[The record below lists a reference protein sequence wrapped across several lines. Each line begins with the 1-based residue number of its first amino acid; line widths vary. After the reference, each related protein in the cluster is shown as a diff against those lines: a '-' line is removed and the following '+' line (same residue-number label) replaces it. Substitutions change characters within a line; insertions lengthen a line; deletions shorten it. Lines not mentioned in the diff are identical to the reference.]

1 MAKGETFN
9 EKTAPAYPNDDP
21 LTDYAQTTD
30 VVAGLHRRLSNR
42 QIQWIAIGG
51 SIGTALFVSI
61 AWGLVEGG
69 PGSLF
74 IAFAIYCS
82 ILALANNCMAEMA
95 IFMPVVG
102 GWVRMGSKWVDEAY
116 GFMAGWNFFLYEAV
130 LIPFE
135 ISALNLVLT
144 FWRDDIP
151 VAAVVAGC
159 IVLYAIINL
168 FAVRAYGESEFWL
181 ASGKVL
187 LIFMLFC
194 FTFVTMVGGNP
205 KHDAYGFRYW
215 KNPGSFA
222 EYIHEGTLGRFE
234 GFLGAYFQ
242 ASFTCVGPEYV
253 AMVAGEAIYPR
264 KTIKTAFKTMY
275 FRFGLFFIMGALCVG
290 IILPYNDPTLAGLL
304 DAGETGTGAAS
315 PYVIAMKNMGI
326 SVLPDL
332 TNALMVTS
340 IFSAGNSYVYCAT
353 RTLYSLSLDG
363 HAPRF
368 LRKTTRAG
376 VPIYCFFVTMIFPF
390 LGFLSVGRAASEGVK
405 WLANITQAAQ
415 LMNYIIICTIYL
427 CFYRALKVQGY
438 DRNSLPYKGW
448 GQPYVAI
455 AGVILFSVTLA
466 IYGYATFY
474 TFDVGTFMTY
484 YAMCF
489 IDIVLWC
496 GFKLWKRTPFV
507 KPEEADLVW
516 ERPQI
521 DAYEASIDPPLGLW
535 KDIWLT
541 ITLQKKKEKREDDA

>member
-1 MAKGETFN
+1 MAKVATTS
-9 EKTAPAYPNDDP
+9 EKAAPTYAVDDP
-21 LTDYAQTTD
+21 NGHLAHSTD
-30 VVAGLHRRLSNR
+30 VVEGLHRRLSNR

-74 IAFAIYCS
+74 IAFAIYCA
-82 ILALANNCMAEMA
+82 ILALANNCMAEMTV
-95 IFMPVVG
+95 FMPVVG

-144 FWRDDIP
+144 YWRDDIP

-159 IVLYAIINL
+159 IVLYGIINL

-215 KNPGSFA
+215 KEPGAFA
-222 EYIHEGTLGRFE
+222 EYIHTGTLGRFE
-234 GFLGAYFQ
+234 GFLGAFFQ

-253 AMVAGEAIYPR
+253 SMVAGEAIYPR

-290 IILPYNDPTLAGLL
+290 IILPSNDPTLVGLL
-304 DAGETGTGAAS
+304 DAGDTGTGASS

-368 LRKTTRAG
+368 LCKTTRAG
-376 VPIYCFFVTMIFPF
+376 VPIYCFCVTMVFPF
-390 LGFLSVGRAASEGVK
+390 LGFLSVGRAASQGVK

-415 LMNYIIICTIYL
+415 LMNYIIMCTIYL

-448 GQPYVAI
+448 GQPYVAV
-455 AGVILFSVTLA
+455 AGVILFSVVLA

-474 TFDVGTFMTY
+474 AFDVGTFMTY

-489 IDIVLWC
+489 IDIVLYI

-516 ERPQI
+516 ERPNI
-521 DAYEASIDPPLGLW
+521 DAYEASIDAPLGLW

-541 ITLQKKKEKREDDA
+541 VTLQKKKEVRDEDA

>member
-1 MAKGETFN
+1 MSDRTPTLPTEKAPVYTN
-9 EKTAPAYPNDDP
+9 EDGAR
-21 LTDYAQTTD
+21 D
-30 VVAGLHRRLSNR
+30 VADVQVINGLHRSLSNR

-61 AWGLVEGG
+61 AWGLWEGG

-74 IAFAIYCS
+74 IAFLLYSCIM
-82 ILALANNCMAEMA
+82 ALVNSSMAEMA
-95 IFMPVVG
+95 VFMPVVG

-116 GFMAGWNFFLYEAV
+116 GFTAGWNFYLYEAV

-151 VAAVVAGC
+151 VAAVVAVC
-159 IVLYAIINL
+159 IVLYGAINL
-168 FAVRAYGESEFWL
+168 FAVRAYGEAEFWL
-181 ASGKVL
+181 ASGKIL
-187 LIFMLFC
+187 LIFMLFS
-194 FTFVTMVGGNP
+194 FTFITMVGGNP
-205 KHDAYGFRYW
+205 NHDAYGFRYW
-215 KNPGSFA
+215 NKPGSFR
-222 EYIHEGTLGRFE
+222 EYIHTGSLGRFE

-242 ASFTCVGPEYV
+242 ASFTIVGPEYV
-253 AMVAGEAIYPR
+253 AMVAGEAVYPR

-275 FRFGLFFIMGALCVG
+275 WRFGIFFILGALCVG
-290 IILPYNDPTLAGLL
+290 IILPYDDPTLTTLL
-304 DAGETGTGAAS
+304 DSGDTGTGASS

-353 RTLYSLSLDG
+353 RTLYSLSIDH
-363 HAPRF
+363 HAPKF
-368 LRKTTRAG
+368 LQKTTKSG
-376 VPIYCFFVTMIFPF
+376 VPIYCFAITMVFT
-390 LGFLSVGRAASEGVK
+390 LLAFLSVGSTASQGLK

-415 LMNYIIICTIYL
+415 LMDYIFMCTIYL
-427 CFYRALKVQGY
+427 FFYRALKVQGY

-455 AGVILFSVTLA
+455 LGIVLFSVTLA
-466 IYGYATFY
+466 IYGYTVFY
-474 TFDVGTFMTY
+474 SFDTGTFMTY

-489 IDIVLWC
+489 ICIGLWA
-496 GFKLWKRTPFV
+496 GFKIVKRSKFV
-507 KPEEADLVW
+507 RPEDADLVW
-516 ERPQI
+516 ERPEI

-535 KDIWLT
+535 TDIWHT
-541 ITLQKKKEKREDDA
+541 ISLKKRRSGVHEA

>member
-1 MAKGETFN
+1 MRKCRRLKGHNSHTSDGPDYSN
-9 EKTAPAYPNDDP
+9 PSSPSRSRKWRKKPPYPPRSIQVENVD
-21 LTDYAQTTD
+21 
-30 VVAGLHRRLSNR
+30 GLHRRLSNR

-61 AWGLVEGG
+61 GWGLVEGG

-74 IAFAIYCS
+74 IAFAGYCA
-82 ILALANNCMAEMA
+82 ILALANSCMAEMSV
-95 IFMPVVG
+95 FMPVVG
-102 GWVRMGSKWVDEAY
+102 GWVRMSSKWIDEAY

-144 FWRDDIP
+144 YWRDDIP
-151 VAAVVAGC
+151 VAAVVAAC
-159 IVLYAIINL
+159 IVLYGIINL

-222 EYIHEGTLGRFE
+222 EYIHTGNLGRFE

-242 ASFTCVGPEYV
+242 ASFTIVGPEYV

-264 KTIKTAFKTMY
+264 KTIKAAFKTMY
-275 FRFGLFFIMGALCVG
+275 FRFGIFFIMGALCVG
-290 IILPYNDPTLAGLL
+290 IVLPYNDKTLNDLL
-304 DAGETGTGAAS
+304 STQGTGTGASS

-353 RTLYSLSLDG
+353 RTLYSLSIDG
-363 HAPRF
+363 HAPQF
-368 LRKTTRAG
+368 LQKTTKAG
-376 VPIYCFFVTMIFPF
+376 VPIYCFCVTMVFP
-390 LGFLSVGRAASEGVK
+390 LLAFLSVGRAASEGVK

-415 LMNYIIICTIYL
+415 LMDYIFMCTLYL
-427 CFYRALKVQGY
+427 FFYRALKVQGY

-455 AGVILFSVTLA
+455 LGVILFSITLA

-474 TFDVGTFMTY
+474 AFDVGTFFTY

-489 IDIVLWC
+489 ICIILWV
-496 GFKLWKRTPFV
+496 GFKLIKRSKFIR
-507 KPEEADLVW
+507 PEDADLVW
-516 ERPQI
+516 ERPKI
-521 DAYEASIDPPLGLW
+521 DAYEAR
-535 KDIWLT
+535 
-541 ITLQKKKEKREDDA
+541 QKKKKTAEVA